1 MRREIDSGG
10 AVSGRCHRRY
20 GAGVMVAMARSMQ
33 LARGVVGC
41 GTSHAC
47 CAATRQPKAAAVR
60 ARAGLPPNAQAEV
73 VTGARHG
80 PSLEQTEPVNA
91 LVNAFIAAASENK
104 ARR

>member
-1 MRREIDSGG
+1 M
-10 AVSGRCHRRY
+10 
-20 GAGVMVAMARSMQ
+20 
-33 LARGVVGC
+33 
-41 GTSHAC
+41 
-47 CAATRQPKAAAVR
+47 
-60 ARAGLPPNAQAEV
+60 